1 MRFVDLFAGLGGFH
15 RALGSLGHECVYAC
29 ELDEELGSL
38 YKLNFPQAARVTF
51 GDIRSTFDR
60 IPPHEILCAGFPCQP
75 FSKSGSQTG
84 ALDKAR
90 GTLFADVVR
99 VLDRHRPEYVF
110 LENVGNYQRHDGG
123 RTWQI
128 ARDALLEL
136 GYYIQATAQVATGGT
151 GLLSPHHLGYPHTR
165 ERFFVVGRRT
175 PWDRDVFPSRRW
187 SGRTTLTSILQ
198 DDDELTPLDR
208 LETRLSDGQHK
219 CIEHWNAFLH
229 QLPGSVRLPSF
240 PLWGDELSA
249 IYPYIDTVPANL
261 RVHELQRVT
270 RYRGSTRI
278 TRSELLQRLP
288 AYARDPGPTFPNW
301 KAKFIRQNRTFWRGA
316 SPYLSRE
323 WRRDLRAM
331 PASFRKLE
339 WNCQGEE
346 RDLWQHVLQFRPS
359 GLRVKRMTSSPA
371 LVAMTS
377 TQIPVVGPAHRFLTR
392 VEGLRLQDFGDDHL
406 LPLSRADAFRAL
418 GNAVHVGL
426 VRAIATS
433 ALLAAEG
440 HAGQQRLA
448 LEAS

>member
-1 MRFVDLFAGLGGFH
+1 MKFVDLFAGLGGFH

-29 ELDEELGSL
+29 ELDEELGAL
-38 YKLNFPQAARVTF
+38 YKLNFPESANVTF
-51 GDIRSTFDR
+51 GDIRSTIDQ

-75 FSKSGSQTG
+75 FSKSGTQTG

-99 VLDRHRPEYVF
+99 VLDRHRPEFLF
-110 LENVGNYQRHDGG
+110 LENVGNFQRHDGG

-136 GYYIQATAQVATGGT
+136 GYFIQATAHVTSGGP

-175 PWDRDVFPSRRW
+175 PWDRDVFPPRRRR
-187 SGRTTLTSILQ
+187 GRTTLTSILQ
-198 DDDELTPLDR
+198 DDAELTPLDR
-208 LETRLSDGQHK
+208 VETQLSEGQRR
-219 CIEHWNAFLH
+219 CIEHWNKFLRD
-229 QLPGSVRLPSF
+229 LPGTVRLPSF

-249 IYPYIDTVPANL
+249 VYPYVETVPARLGL
-261 RVHELQRVT
+261 RELQRVT
-270 RYRGSTRI
+270 RYRGDTRL
-278 TRSELLQRLP
+278 TRTELLERLP
-288 AYARDPGPTFPNW
+288 AYARDPGPTFPKW
-301 KAKFIRQNRTFWRGA
+301 KSTFIRQNRSFWREA
-316 SPYLSRE
+316 APYLSRE
-323 WRRDLRAM
+323 WRRELRAL
-331 PASFRKLE
+331 PASFRKFE
-339 WNCQGEE
+339 WNCQGEK
-346 RDLWQHVLQFRPS
+346 RDLWEHVLQFRPS

-371 LVAMTS
+371 LVAMTA

-392 VEGLRLQDFGDDHL
+392 VEGLRLQDFDDDHL

-426 VRAIATS
+426 VRAIAAS
-433 ALLAAEG
+433 ALLAPELD
-440 HAGQQRLA
+440 AGQQRLA